1 MAGRESSLSA
11 AFVKRQ
17 NGLLERRGRANAT
30 GTQRRAELWS
40 EEEASGDHVN
50 EDDGASVLSST
61 VSGGISVSASLY
73 ARLPASVCAPTNTR
87 SHCLCVCVCVCARR
101 AAPPL
106 QACCGRWDQRC
117 GVSVTGATVLCVAV
131 ARSLHPSVA
140 GSAASR
146 ACSEATIG
154 AGDATDY
161 WDYAHRWHQGNLKHA
176 RVLPPPSLLSSRSL
190 SRLLVTSMH
199 IGATYILMHS
209 AGPLGIGVVFVSL
222 HREHARAHTH
232 ANLDGNPHDQV
243 RVAGGPGP

>member
-1 MAGRESSLSA
+1 MRVCSPAQSRVGYLS
-11 AFVKRQ
+11 VR
-17 NGLLERRGRANAT
+17 LCMRVCPRA
-30 GTQRRAELWS
+30 
-40 EEEASGDHVN
+40 
-50 EDDGASVLSST
+50 
-61 VSGGISVSASLY
+61 
-73 ARLPASVCAPTNTR
+73 CAPPPILDR
-87 SHCLCVCVCVCARR
+87 IACVCVCARR

-222 HREHARAHTH
+222 HREHVRAHTH